1 MMIFKLTRYFSSL
14 AKWNMHIYIY
24 IYIFHRLL
32 SMLSIY
38 LYFPLDMYIL
48 VAYDRLFQRDLLLLT
63 YFCILFFSLSVHP
76 PINKLK

>member
-1 MMIFKLTRYFSSL
+1 MLSISIQK
-14 AKWNMHIYIY
+14 KK
-24 IYIFHRLL
+24 